1 MFGRITSA
9 FLQREAMQRAKDLA
23 STDPSP
29 SAFLQREAMQR
40 AKDLSKPAYILP
52 KSAMA
57 GSTTTKV
64 SFFLK
69 LSMKEET
76 MSTCSFEPRYP
87 E

>member
-9 FLQREAMQRAKDLA
+9 FLQREAI
-23 STDPSP
+23 
-29 SAFLQREAMQR
+29 QR